1 MSEFEE
7 DLSAYIDGELP
18 PERVKAIEAA
28 LAKDPTLRSLEQR
41 LRRSIEAV
49 ESLPLPQTS
58 SPALRRAVLTAIDE
72 PVSPGDAAPRY
83 RFAAPRDGSRFFERW
98 FKLPRLLPLGLAVA
112 AGVSAVV
119 FWPRPEEAVQFDEE
133 KLLLAQNLEEVED
146 LDLVDLG
153 STEDLDVVAQ
163 LHELEVPQ

>member
-7 DLSAYIDGELP
+7 ELSAYVDGELP
-18 PERVKAIEAA
+18 PERVRALEAA
-28 LAKDPTLRSLEQR
+28 LAKDPALRSLEQR

-49 ESLPLPQTS
+49 ESLDAARDVPQT
-58 SPALRRAVLTAIDE
+58 SPALRRRVLAELGKPT
-72 PVSPGDAAPRY
+72 
-83 RFAAPRDGSRFFERW
+83 FWERW
-98 FKLPRLLPLGLAVA
+98 FTPPRLLPIGLALA

-119 FWPRPEEAVQFDEE
+119 LWPPAEDGAPIDEE
-133 KLLLAQNLEEVED
+133 RLLLAQNLEEVED

>member
-18 PERVKAIEAA
+18 PERVKEMEAA
-28 LAKDPTLRSLEQR
+28 LAKDPALRSLEQR

-49 ESLPLPQTS
+49 EAMPLPQTS
-58 SPALRRAVLTAIDE
+58 SPALRRAVLAAIDQ
-72 PVSPGDAAPRY
+72 PT
-83 RFAAPRDGSRFFERW
+83 FFERW
-98 FKLPRLLPLGLAVA
+98 FKLPRLLPIGLAVA

>member
-18 PERVKAIEAA
+18 PERVKAMEAA
-28 LAKDPTLRSLEQR
+28 LVKDPALRALEQR

-49 ESLPLPQTS
+49 EAMPLPQTS
-58 SPALRRAVLTAIDE
+58 SPALRRAVLAAIDE
-72 PVSPGDAAPRY
+72 PT
-83 RFAAPRDGSRFFERW
+83 FFERW
-98 FKLPRLLPLGLAVA
+98 FKLPRLLPIGLAIA